1 MLAVKNKTKII
12 YAQIIF
18 SYWLFL
24 FYRRYVVMVNKKPS
38 GWFHLT
44 IVYNNYDNDYN
55 MEVYYDAEAVG
66 TMHTIADTQPSNAS
80 SGNMTVGRLEYDS
93 DGNYA
98 TLEIDELT
106 LWNN

>member
-1 MLAVKNKTKII
+1 MF
-12 YAQIIF
+12 F

-24 FYRRYVVMVNKKPS
+24 PYRRYVVMVNKKPS

-80 SGNMTVGRLEYDS
+80 SGNMTIGRLEYDWRKLC
-93 DGNYA
+93 Y
-98 TLEIDELT
+98 
-106 LWNN
+106 LWDRWVNLVEQLIECRSN